1 MSKTIAIANQKGGV
15 GKTTTT
21 LNLGVGLSNKGY
33 KVLLI
38 DADAQGNLTASLGY
52 NPDEQKS
59 TLFSFLAAS
68 INDEGIDTASILHTA
83 EGVDLIPANLR
94 LSDLELSLINVMS
107 RETVLSRCLDSFK
120 NDYDYILIDCMPSL
134 GMITVNCF
142 TAADSVIIP
151 VQASYL
157 SVMGLQLLIK
167 TIGKIKRQLNPRLS
181 IEGLLITM
189 YDGRTNFA
197 RSISTALQDAYG
209 ANVRIYDTYIPSS
222 IKAVESSAEGKSILT
237 YAPKSKLALAYND
250 FLTDFIWGGNDNG

>member
-21 LNLGVGLSNKGY
+21 LNLGVGLANKGY

-52 NPDEQKS
+52 TPDEQKP
-59 TLFSFLAAS
+59 TLFSFLAS
-68 INDEGIDTASILHTA
+68 TINDEDIDTASILHTA

-107 RETVLSRCLDSFK
+107 RETVLSRCLESF
-120 NDYDYILIDCMPSL
+120 NSYDYILIDCMPSL
-134 GMITVNCF
+134 GMLTVNCF

-167 TIGKIKRQLNPRLS
+167 TIGKIKRQLNPKLS

-197 RSISTALQDAYG
+197 KSISTALQAAYG
-209 ANVRIYDTYIPSS
+209 ANVRIYDTYIPTSV
-222 IKAVESSAEGKSILT
+222 KAAESSAEGKSIFA
-237 YAPKSKLALAYND
+237 YAPKAKLATAYNEFVDD
-250 FLTDFIWGGNDNG
+250 FVGGNNND